1 MKDIILFGAGGHC
14 YAAIELIRSL
24 RKYDPKIIFDDDPKK
39 SAILDVPVKQY
50 SGTLEH
56 NNPMYI
62 AIGDNSN
69 RMKVANRFNLE
80 FPVFIHKS
88 ARIYPSV
95 YIGRGTMVH
104 PNVVLDAEVNIG
116 AFCIVNN
123 NATVSHNV
131 RIGDYVHIAI
141 QSAIAGGVQIGEG
154 SLIGAGSVLVPGI
167 KIGKWATIGAGT
179 VVTKDVPDHAVV
191 YGNPSRII
199 KINDEA

>member
-1 MKDIILFGAGGHC
+1 MKEIILFGAGGHC

-24 RKYDPKIIFDDDPKK
+24 GEYDPKIIFDDDPKK
-39 SAILDVPVKQY
+39 SSILDVPVKQY
-50 SGTLEH
+50 SGTQESKS
-56 NNPMYI
+56 PMYI

-69 RMKVANRFNLE
+69 RMKVANRFHGD
-80 FPVFIHKS
+80 FPIFIHDS
-88 ARIYPSV
+88 ATIFPSV
-95 YIGRGTMVH
+95 SIGKGTMVH
-104 PNVVLDAEVNIG
+104 PNVVIDAEVNIG
-116 AFCIVNN
+116 AFCIINN

-131 RIGDYVHIAI
+131 EIGDYVHIAI
-141 QSAIAGGVQIGEG
+141 QSAIAGGVQIGKG
-154 SLIGAGSVLVPGI
+154 TLIGAGSVIVPGI